1 METHRI
7 KVSLVLVSPLVI
19 RCHSSDFCF
28 SINQLNLSAAVSK
41 NHFKALILRFFP
53 FIHAYM
59 ALCLLQT
66 D

>member
-1 METHRI
+1 MATHKIR
-7 KVSLVLVSPLVI
+7 VSLILVSPLVI
-19 RCHSSDFCF
+19 RCHGSDFCF
-28 SINQLNLSAAVSK
+28 SINQLNLSAASK
-41 NHFKALILRFFP
+41 NHYKTLILRFFP

>member
-28 SINQLNLSAAVSK
+28 SINQLNLSAAISK
-41 NHFKALILRFFP
+41 NHYKTLILRFFP